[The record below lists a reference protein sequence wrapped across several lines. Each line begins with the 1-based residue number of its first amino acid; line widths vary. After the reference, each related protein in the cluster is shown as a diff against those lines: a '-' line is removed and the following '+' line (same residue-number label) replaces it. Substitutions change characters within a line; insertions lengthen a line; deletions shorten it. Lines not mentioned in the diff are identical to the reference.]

1 MIEPAVETH
10 VTEITRVIQLAVAP
24 VFLLTAIG
32 TIINALN
39 VRLGRTVDR
48 RRVVQDRLHNLDQDA
63 ASEAQ
68 RELRLLAR
76 RTRLIYHA
84 IFAAVGSA
92 LLVCLVVASAFI
104 GALLGADVARPV
116 AVLFIMAMGFLIVSL
131 TEFLREIFVAV
142 TEGRHHVR

>member
-1 MIEPAVETH
+1 
-10 VTEITRVIQLAVAP
+10 
-24 VFLLTAIG
+24 
-32 TIINALN
+32 
-39 VRLGRTVDR
+39 
-48 RRVVQDRLHNLDQDA
+48 
-63 ASEAQ
+63 
-68 RELRLLAR
+68 
-76 RTRLIYHA
+76 
-84 IFAAVGSA
+84 